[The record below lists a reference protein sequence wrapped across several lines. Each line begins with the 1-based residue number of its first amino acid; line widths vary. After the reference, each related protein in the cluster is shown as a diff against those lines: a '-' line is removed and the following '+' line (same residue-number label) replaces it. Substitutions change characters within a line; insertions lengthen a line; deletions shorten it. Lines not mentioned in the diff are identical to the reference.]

1 MSARGPLGEIR
12 VVECAAGLPASY
24 AGFLLAGF
32 GAEVVRIEPAE
43 TSPGVPG
50 DHVLRR
56 GKRSAVLEDGDTRA
70 AACRHALCANA
81 DILLADET
89 APEVEPAAGRIDCR
103 VSPWG
108 AAGHPQR
115 LPADEALVAA
125 LTGTQAMQ
133 WSWAGSPVWLATPL
147 IGYMTGA
154 LAALGV
160 TAALLARAR
169 GAPGQR
175 VEVSAVGGALAL
187 GSGTY
192 VRGPGQRGS
201 LLAGGDPRGVYP
213 NYGVYRTSDGWLFVG
228 ALTQPFWV
236 KLVTLLE
243 QVDLLADPR
252 LQGHPFSFGAPD
264 TRTFVRAALDPIF
277 AARTTAEWLARLR
290 EADIPCGPVRTR
302 EEALADADARALGL
316 VIGLDDPVLGPTWQ
330 PAEPAFFSH
339 TPAPPPRPASLRGA
353 DTGTV
358 CAEARRRERTTPAR
372 VAAPPASCLAGMRV
386 LDLTSYIAGPFC
398 PLLLGDLGADVV
410 KIETAEGDPFR
421 MAAFAF
427 VGWNRGKR
435 SLVLDLKRAEGCDV
449 FLDLARAADVVV
461 DNFRGGVMERLGIGW
476 DRLSA
481 ENPRLVH
488 TSITGY
494 GTTGPLAGLPGFDPV
509 FQARCGL
516 MLAQG
521 GDEPVFHMIAYN
533 DYMAGALG
541 ALATVAALLA
551 REGTGRGQRVD
562 VSLFRTSYVAQA
574 AHMIAYRGRPA
585 ITAGGRD
592 YLGPAAARRIYAC
605 RDGWLCVAARDAAQA
620 AALGRL
626 AGAGLALD
634 DPPDGAVATAVA
646 TWLAPE
652 ARADALARLAA
663 VGVPAAPCLDFDEV
677 FVEPYLLA
685 AGAITTQ
692 EHPTFGTLE
701 LAGPFMRFAATPIAY
716 RRSAPLLGADG
727 PAVLAEV
734 GYPEGRIAE
743 LVAAGVVGTP

>member
-1 MSARGPLGEIR
+1 VNTRGPLGEIR
-12 VVECAAGLPASY
+12 VVECAANLAASY
-24 AGFLLAGF
+24 AGFLLSGL
-32 GAEVVRIEPAE
+32 GAEVVRIEPAR
-43 TSPGVPG
+43 TSLVASG

-56 GKRSAVLEDGDTRA
+56 GKRSVVLENGDARA
-70 AACRHALCANA
+70 TARRQLLCASA
-81 DILLADET
+81 DVLLSDET
-89 APEVEPAAGRIDCR
+89 ALEAESAEDRIDCR

-108 AAGHPQR
+108 AGGHPQG
-115 LPADEALVAA
+115 LPADEALVGA
-125 LTGTQAMQ
+125 LSGAQAMQ
-133 WSWAGSPVWLATPL
+133 WSWAGSPVWLVTPL

-169 GAPGQR
+169 GAAGQR
-175 VEVSAVGGALAL
+175 VEVSAIDGALAL

-213 NYGVYRTSDGWLFVG
+213 NYGVYRTSDGWVFVG
-228 ALTQPFWV
+228 ALTPPFWV
-236 KLVTLLE
+236 KLAALLE
-243 QVDLLADPR
+243 RVDLLVDPR
-252 LQGHPFSFGAPD
+252 LQGHPFTFGAPE
-264 TRTFVRAALDPIF
+264 TRTLVRAALDPIF

-290 EADIPCGPVRTR
+290 DADIPCGPVRTR
-302 EEALADADARALGL
+302 DEALADGDARALGL
-316 VIGLDDPVLGPTWQ
+316 VIALDDPVFGPTWQ
-330 PAEPAFFSH
+330 PAEPALFSD
-339 TPAPPPRPASLRGA
+339 TPAPPPLPASVRGA
-353 DTGTV
+353 DTEMV
-358 CAEARRRERTTPAR
+358 CAEARRRERTPPAPR
-372 VAAPPASCLAGMRV
+372 AAPPASCLAGMRV

-435 SLVLDLKRAEGCDV
+435 SLVLDLKRPEGRDV
-449 FLDLARAADVVV
+449 FFDLARAADVVV

-476 DRLSA
+476 GRLSA

-494 GTTGPLAGLPGFDPV
+494 GTTGPFAPLPGFDPV
-509 FQARCGL
+509 FQARSGL

-521 GDEPVFHMIAYN
+521 GDEPVFHLIAYN
-533 DYMAGALG
+533 DYVAGTLG

-551 REGTGRGQRVD
+551 RERTGRGQRVD

-574 AHMIAYRGRPA
+574 AHMIAYPGRPA
-585 ITAGGRD
+585 FPVGGRD

-605 RDGWLCVAARDAAQA
+605 RDGWLCVAAQDAAQA
-620 AALGRL
+620 AALGRV
-626 AGAGLALD
+626 AGTALALD
-634 DPPDGAVATAVA
+634 DPPDGAASTAVA
-646 TWLAPE
+646 ALFGSE
-652 ARADALARLAA
+652 ARAAALASLAA
-663 VGVPAAPCLDFDEV
+663 AGVPAAPCLGFDEV

-685 AGAITTQ
+685 SGAIMEQ
-692 EHPTFGTLE
+692 QHPTFGTLE
-701 LAGPFMRFAATPIAY
+701 LAGPFMRLASTPIVC

-727 PAVLAEV
+727 AAVLAEV
-734 GYPEGRIAE
+734 GYTQGRIAE
-743 LVAAGVVGTP
+743 LVAAGVVGAP